1 MFEFKASRDWITAQK
16 IAAYVLLI
24 TNICMLIHFTG
35 IAPADTIDRTLPI
48 LFTANSAA
56 YFAMYRSLRDQ
67 STQASGSGSKAY
79 LFTAII
85 MIIVAIIYF
94 IQAIGS

>member
-1 MFEFKASRDWITAQK
+1 MFEFKADQNWATTQK
-16 IAAYVLLI
+16 VGAYVLLI
-24 TNICMLIHFTG
+24 TNICMLILYTG
-35 IAPADTIDRTLPI
+35 IAPAGIVDGALPI
-48 LFTANSAA
+48 LFTVNSAA
-56 YFAMYRSLRDQ
+56 YFVMYRSLRDQ

-85 MIIVAIIYF
+85 MIIVAILYF

>member
-16 IAAYVLLI
+16 IAACVLLI

-35 IAPADTIDRTLPI
+35 IAPADTIDRALPI

-79 LFTAII
+79 LFTATI